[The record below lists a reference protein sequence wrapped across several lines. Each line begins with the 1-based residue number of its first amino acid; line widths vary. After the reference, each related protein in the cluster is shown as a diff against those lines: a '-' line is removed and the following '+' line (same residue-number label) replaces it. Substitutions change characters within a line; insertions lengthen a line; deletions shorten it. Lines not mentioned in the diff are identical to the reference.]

1 MQDTITQVAPQV
13 RTITVAH
20 SPDSDDA
27 FMFYGLATHKLE
39 TDGLKFE
46 HTLKD
51 IQTLN
56 EDAKRG
62 VYDVTAISFHAYAY
76 VADKYALL
84 PHGASIGDKYGP
96 ILVSKEPRSP
106 DEIGN
111 MKIAIPGE
119 LTSAFLALRI
129 FNNKFDYVVVPFD
142 KIIDAVLNGDADAG
156 LLIHEG
162 QLFYKEKG
170 LDKVLDLGEWW
181 HEKTGL
187 PLPMGGNA
195 IRRDLGPDLMHQVS
209 KHLHNSIVYSMEN
222 REDALTYAMQ
232 FARDMPQ
239 ELADRFVAMWVNE
252 LTLDYGERGKESVRR
267 LLDEGYKAG
276 VIPHRVDIEFVD

>member
-1 MQDTITQVAPQV
+1 MAVKAGESPGV
-13 RTITVAH
+13 RTIRLAH

-27 FMFYGLATHKLE
+27 FMFYGLATNKLE

-51 IQTLN
+51 IQSLN
-56 EDAKRG
+56 EDAKNG

-96 ILVSKEPRSP
+96 ILVSKEQRTP
-106 DEIGN
+106 DEIGD
-111 MKIAIPGE
+111 MTIAIPGE

-129 FNNKFDYVVVPFD
+129 FNRDFKYIVVPFD
-142 KIIDAVLNGDADAG
+142 EIIETVQKGKVDAG

-162 QLFYKEKG
+162 QLFYMELG
-170 LDKVLDLGEWW
+170 LVKVLDLGEWW
-181 HEKTGL
+181 YEKTGL

-195 IRRDLGPDLMHQVS
+195 IKRDLGEDLMKQVS
-209 KHLHNSIVYSMEN
+209 KHLHRSIVYSMEN
-222 REDALTYAMQ
+222 REDALAYAMQ
-232 FARDMPQ
+232 FAREMSP
-239 ELADRFVAMWVNE
+239 EVADRFVAMWVND
-252 LTLDYGERGKESVRR
+252 LTLNYGERGKEAVRR
-267 LLDEGYKAG
+267 LLQEGYEAG
-276 VIPHRVDIEFVD
+276 IIPDKVEVDFVE

>member
-1 MQDTITQVAPQV
+1 MDTTTGK

-27 FMFYGLATHKLE
+27 FMFYGLATNKLE
-39 TDGLKFE
+39 TNNLKFE

-56 EDAKRG
+56 EDAKNG

-76 VADKYALL
+76 ISDKYALL

-96 ILVSKEPRSP
+96 ILVSKEKRSP
-106 DEIGN
+106 EEIPN

-129 FNNKFDYVVVPFD
+129 YNQDFEYVVVPFD
-142 KIIDAVLNGDADAG
+142 EIIETVQKGKADAG

-162 QLFYKEKG
+162 QLFYKQIG
-170 LDKVLDLGEWW
+170 LVKVLDLGEWW
-181 HEKTGL
+181 FEKTGL

-195 IRRDLGPDLMHQVS
+195 IRRELGADLIKEVS
-209 KHLHNSIVYSMEN
+209 KCLHKSIVYSMEN
-222 REDALTYAMQ
+222 REDALSYAMQ
-232 FARDMPQ
+232 FARDMPP
-239 ELADRFVAMWVNE
+239 ELADRFVAMWVNDM
-252 LTLDYGERGKESVRR
+252 TLDYGQRGREAVKLLLKEGF
-267 LLDEGYKAG
+267 EKGI
-276 VIPHRVDIEFVD
+276 IPHQVEIDFVE

>member
-1 MQDTITQVAPQV
+1 MSVNSQAKPQV
-13 RTITVAH
+13 KTISVAH

-27 FMFYGLATHKLE
+27 FMFYGLATNKLE

-56 EDAKRG
+56 EDAKNG
-62 VYDVTAISFHAYAY
+62 VYDVTAVSFHAYAY
-76 VADKYALL
+76 IADQYALL

-96 ILVSKEPRSP
+96 ILVTKDPRKPEDIS
-106 DEIGN
+106 E

-119 LTSAFLALRI
+119 LTSAFLALRLYNPY
-129 FNNKFDYVVVPFD
+129 FEYVVVPFD
-142 KIIDAVLNGDADAG
+142 QIIDAVQKGSVDAG

-162 QLFYKEKG
+162 QLFYKQLG
-170 LDKVLDLGEWW
+170 LSKVLDLGEWW

-195 IRRDLGPDLMHQVS
+195 IRRDLGEDLMKKVS
-209 KHLHNSIVYSMEN
+209 NHLHRSIVYSMEN
-222 REDALTYAMQ
+222 REDALAYAMQ
-232 FARDMPQ
+232 FARDMAP
-239 ELADRFVAMWVNE
+239 ELADRFVAMWVND
-252 LTLDYGERGKESVRR
+252 LTLDYGERGKEAVRL
-267 LLDEGYKAG
+267 LLDEGHRAG
-276 VIPHRVDIEFVD
+276 IIPHPVQIDFVD